1 MAIYDQKMAKIFTK
15 FLANILVTPTTLDY
29 VHFHGRQLE
38 SAVRDWTAGP
48 KLDHWTEVEVDWTYI
63 NIIVSIYGHI
73 YDHIWSYMDIYS
85 L

>member
-1 MAIYDQKMAKIFTK
+1 MAIYGYISPYMATYTWLYMSIY
-15 FLANILVTPTTLDY
+15 DHY
-29 VHFHGRQLE
+29 HGRQLE